1 MPGRH
6 EQDEYLEQDE
16 GERDR
21 TGRRNSLIALL
32 VLAVLVIAGL
42 VLVDRLRNVSAV
54 QDCLMS
60 RATNC
65 GEINRLP
72 SDASSPRNGPSTTR

>member
-1 MPGRH
+1 MAGRY

-16 GERDR
+16 DERER

-32 VLAVLVIAGL
+32 VMALLVIAGL
-42 VLVDRLRNVSAV
+42 VLVDRLRDVADL

-65 GEINRLP
+65 GAVSPLP
-72 SDASSPRNGPSTTR
+72 SGSPVSGSAPSTTR

>member
-1 MPGRH
+1 MPGRY

-16 GERDR
+16 NERER

-42 VLVDRLRNVSAV
+42 VLVDRLHDVSDL

-65 GEINRLP
+65 GALSPPP
-72 SDASSPRNGPSTTR
+72 SAAPGPQSGSSTTR